1 MILLQLSYQ
10 IPARLLDGVSTLAI
24 VCTQWGDTGK
34 GKFVDF
40 FAEWADII
48 ARGTGGANA
57 GHTIVIGGKTYVFHL
72 IPSGI
77 LYDSAGKINV
87 IGNGVA
93 FDPRILIEELA
104 ILAQEGL
111 SFNNLL
117 IAHNARLVLPQHILM
132 DRLRENSL
140 DGSRIGTTGRGIGP
154 AYVDHYARVGL
165 TVNDMLNVDSL
176 RRKLERNLAEKRKL
190 LTHYDPLLIQQIMDH
205 PHLGAGAFFHPS
217 KFFDDDAIVEQYLMY
232 GETLRLLIK
241 DTDQILHD
249 AVGKKRILLEG
260 AQGTLLSIDYGT
272 YPFVT
277 ASDCSVQGLARGVGI
292 RERHVDRAFG
302 IVKAFY
308 MTRVGEGP
316 FPTEIGGEQSAKW
329 CNDPLTTKDREAELY
344 PDASVNSSD
353 PFEQGIGIRRAGY
366 EYGRTTRRPR
376 RTGWLDLPLLR
387 YSLRYSGRDAIL
399 TKLDVL
405 DNCEMIQICTSYRYD
420 GPPYSIGEQQLV
432 PGTMLRIAIPHVE
445 VMRYCVPQYRS
456 FRGWC
461 RNTSDA
467 KAFRELP
474 IQLRELI
481 LFVAREA
488 DLNIVLLSVGPD
500 REQTI
505 AMETN

>member
-1 MILLQLSYQ
+1 MTL
-10 IPARLLDGVSTLAI
+10 IPARLLNGVSTLAI

-72 IPSGI
+72 VPSGI
-77 LYDSAGKINV
+77 LHDSAGKINV

-104 ILAQEGL
+104 ILTQEGM
-111 SFNNLL
+111 SFNNLS
-117 IAHNARLVLPQHILM
+117 IAHNARLVMPQHILM
-132 DRLRENSL
+132 DRLRESSR

-190 LTHYDPLLIQQIMDH
+190 LAHLDPLLIQQIMGH
-205 PHLGAGAFFHPS
+205 PHLGSGAFYHPS
-217 KFFDDDAIVEQYLMY
+217 KFLDDDALIEQYRVY
-232 GETLRLLIK
+232 GQTLRLLIK
-241 DTDQILHD
+241 DTDQMLRD
-249 AVGKKRILLEG
+249 AIGKKRVLLEG
-260 AQGTLLSIDYGT
+260 AQGILLSIDYGT

-277 ASDCSVQGLARGVGI
+277 ASDCSVQGLARGAGI
-292 RERHVDRAFG
+292 RERHVDRTFG

-316 FPTEIGGEQSAKW
+316 FPTEIGGDESARW
-329 CNDPLTTKDREAELY
+329 CNDPLTTKDIEAKLF
-344 PDASVNSSD
+344 PNASVNSDD
-353 PFEQGIGIRRAGY
+353 PFVQGIGIRRAGY
-366 EYGRTTRRPR
+366 EYGATTRRPR

-387 YSLRYSGRDAIL
+387 YSLRYSGHDAIL

-405 DNCEMIQICTSYRYD
+405 DQCEMIRICTSYRYD
-420 GPPYSIGEQQLV
+420 GPRYHIGEQQLD
-432 PGTMLRIAIPHVE
+432 PGTTLRVAIPHTE
-445 VMRYCVPQYRS
+445 VMRYCIPRYQIFS
-456 FRGWC
+456 GWC
-461 RNTSDA
+461 RNTSDI
-467 KAFRELP
+467 KTFGELP
-474 IQLRELI
+474 TQLRELI

-488 DLNIVLLSVGPD
+488 ELNIVLLSVGPD
-500 REQTI
+500 REQII

>member
-1 MILLQLSYQ
+1 M
-10 IPARLLDGVSTLAI
+10 IPARLLDGVWTLAI
-24 VCTQWGDTGK
+24 ICTQWGDTGK

-57 GHTIVIGGKTYVFHL
+57 GHTIVINGKTYIFHL

-77 LYDSAGKINV
+77 LHDSSGKSNV
-87 IGNGVA
+87 IGSGVA
-93 FDPRILIEELA
+93 CDPRILIEELET
-104 ILAQEGL
+104 LAEENM
-111 SFNNLL
+111 SFNNLA
-117 IAHNARLVLPQHILM
+117 IAYNARLVMPQHILM
-132 DRLRENSL
+132 DRLRESAR

-190 LTHYDPLLIQQIMDH
+190 LAHSDPLLIRQVMDH
-205 PHLGAGAFFHPS
+205 PHLGAGAFYHPS
-217 KFFDDDAIVEQYLMY
+217 KFLDDDAIIEQYRMY
-232 GETLRLLIK
+232 GETLLPLIR
-241 DTDQILHD
+241 DTDQMLQD
-249 AVGKKRILLEG
+249 AVGKKRVLLEG
-260 AQGTLLSIDYGT
+260 AQGNLLSIDYGT

-316 FPTEIGGEQSAKW
+316 FPTEIGGEQSATW
-329 CNDPLTTKDREAELY
+329 CNDPLTTEDLEAKLF
-344 PDASVNSSD
+344 PNSSVNSND
-353 PFEQGIGIRRAGY
+353 PFEQGIGIRRAGH
-366 EYGRTTRRPR
+366 EYGATTRRPR

-387 YSLRYSGRDAIL
+387 YSLRYCGHDAIL

-405 DNCEMIQICTSYRYD
+405 DQCEIIRICTSYRYN
-420 GPPYSIGEQQLV
+420 GLPYRIGERLLV
-432 PGTMLRIAIPHVE
+432 SGTILRTAIPHAE
-445 VMRYCVPQYRS
+445 VMRYCTPLYQIS
-456 FRGWC
+456 NGWR
-461 RNTSDA
+461 RNTSDR
-467 KAFRELP
+467 KTFKELP
-474 IQLRELI
+474 FQLRELI
-481 LFVAREA
+481 AFIAREA
-488 DLNIVLLSVGPD
+488 DLTIALLSVGPD

-505 AMETN
+505 AMETDENMPSG